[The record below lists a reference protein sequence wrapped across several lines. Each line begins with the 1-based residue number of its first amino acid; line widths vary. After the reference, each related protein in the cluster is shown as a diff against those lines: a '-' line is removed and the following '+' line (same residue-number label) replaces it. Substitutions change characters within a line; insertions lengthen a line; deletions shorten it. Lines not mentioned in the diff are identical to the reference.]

1 MQIAKIFLNV
11 DNKMTGL
18 RFAGGPSFFP
28 GFGNGTNIP
37 SIISSGPSPVFAISL
52 NISYIYGVH
61 CQTLDLL
68 CIVLTCLV
76 TCSI

>member
-37 SIISSGPSPVFAISL
+37 SIIAIPEGKE
-52 NISYIYGVH
+52 NCHII
-61 CQTLDLL
+61 
-68 CIVLTCLV
+68 
-76 TCSI
+76 